1 MFGTYLFGLREGLAA
16 AAVVCVLLAYLVRT
30 GRRDALRSVWTGVA
44 TAAGLSLALG
54 ALLEFGA
61 YELTPEARK
70 LLGGACAVGAAGV
83 LTWLVAGGRAGAGAV
98 ASAAFLAVG
107 REGLETALFV
117 WATVRAAADEA
128 GSAEPLTWVL
138 VGLATAAAVV
148 GWPLFRCALRCGP
161 LLPVVAAG
169 VLAGGVRGFQEA
181 VAPGGVFGSGAVA
194 FDVSAVVRPDSWYG
208 AVLQGV
214 FAFVPDPTVLQAGVW
229 LLYLVPALALLPA
242 PVGFGRSVGVE
253 DQKATDEKAGSGS
266 GGEARGDGD
275 GDRGAGADRERVR
288 DGARRAGGRPGGDE
302 G

>member
-1 MFGTYLFGLREGLAA
+1 MFETYLSGLRGGLAA
-16 AAVVCVLLAYLVRT
+16 AAVLCVLVAYLVRT
-30 GRRDALRSVWTGVA
+30 GRRDALRPVGA
-44 TAAGLSLALG
+44 GAGAAAALSFALG

-70 LLGGACAVGAAGV
+70 LLGGVLAVGAAGL
-83 LTWLVAGGRAGAGAV
+83 LTWLVVAERPGAGLV
-98 ASAAFLAVG
+98 AGTAFLAVG

-138 VGLATAAAVV
+138 VGLATAAAV
-148 GWPLFRCALRCGP
+148 GWLFFRCALRCGP
-161 LLPVVAAG
+161 LLVVVAAG
-169 VLAGGVRGFQEA
+169 VLAGGVRGLQEA
-181 VAPGGVFGSGAVA
+181 VVPGGAVA

-208 AVLQGV
+208 AVIRGV
-214 FAFVPDPTVLQAGVW
+214 FTFPPDPTVLQAAVW
-229 LLYLVPALALLPA
+229 ALYPVPALALLRA

-253 DQKATDEKAGSGS
+253 EQKATDEKAGSGS

-288 DGARRAGGRPGGDE
+288 DGARGAGGRPGGDE
-302 G
+302 D

>member
-1 MFGTYLFGLREGLAA
+1 MYGTYLFGLREGLAA
-16 AAVVCVLLAYLVRT
+16 AAVLCVLVAYLVRT
-30 GRRDALRSVWTGVA
+30 GRRDALRPVGA
-44 TAAGLSLALG
+44 GAAAAAGLSLALG

-70 LLGGACAVGAAGV
+70 LLGGVLAVGAAGL
-83 LTWLVAGGRAGAGAV
+83 LTWLVVAERPGAGLV
-98 ASAAFLAVG
+98 AGTAFLAVG

-138 VGLATAAAVV
+138 VGLATAAAV
-148 GWPLFRCALRCGP
+148 GWLFFRCALRCGP
-161 LLPVVAAG
+161 LLVVVAAG
-169 VLAGGVRGFQEA
+169 VLAGGVRGLQEV
-181 VAPGGVFGSGAVA
+181 VAPGGAVA

-208 AVLQGV
+208 AVLRGV
-214 FAFVPDPTVLQAGVW
+214 FTFQPDPTVLQSAVW
-229 LLYLVPALALLPA
+229 ALYPVPALALLRT

-253 DQKATDEKAGSGS
+253 EQKATDEKAGSGS

-288 DGARRAGGRPGGDE
+288 DGARRAGGRPGGEQD
-302 G
+302 